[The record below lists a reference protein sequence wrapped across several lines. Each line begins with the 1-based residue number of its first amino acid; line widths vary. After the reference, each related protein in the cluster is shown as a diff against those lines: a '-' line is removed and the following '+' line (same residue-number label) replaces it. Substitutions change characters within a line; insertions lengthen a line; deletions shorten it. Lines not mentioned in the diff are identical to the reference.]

1 MNQSLFT
8 ALLANVDEN
17 AAFLTVPGQGSKTYG
32 QITERS
38 ADLAGAL
45 QSLEVSLGDRV
56 VVQVDKSPDAVALYL
71 ACLRS
76 GIVYV
81 PINTAY
87 TPSEVAYFVDDAEAT
102 LLICRPA
109 DEQTLA
115 DAVPEVKILTL
126 DSDGGGSLAEAAAT
140 AEPFNDVVARAVDD
154 LACMLYTSGTTGRS
168 KGAMLT
174 HLGLLTNGQA
184 LHEVWHFEPGDVLLH
199 TLPIFH
205 VHGLFVA
212 LHCAILN
219 GSEVIFLP
227 RFDVDE
233 VIAQL
238 PNSSVM
244 MGVPTHYVRLLDTP
258 RFGRAACEEIRL
270 FTSGS
275 APMTEQV
282 HAAFTERTGHHIVER
297 YGMTEC
303 GIITSNPYDG
313 DRIPGTVG
321 HALPGVELRVRDGL
335 VQVRG
340 PHLFSGYWRMPEKT
354 AEEFTDDG
362 FFLTGDVGELAD
374 SGRLTLA
381 GRSGDM
387 IISGG
392 FNVYPKEIE
401 LVLDE
406 TAGIVES
413 AVIGV
418 PHPDFGEGVVAVV
431 VLEPG
436 QDLTTIKEAADF
448 GCGQH
453 LARFKH
459 PKRYI
464 EVSELPRNTMG
475 KVQKVALR
483 AEYASLLSDP
493 S

>member
-8 ALLANVDEN
+8 ALLANADEN
-17 AAFLTVPGQGSKTYG
+17 APFLTVPGQGSKTYG

-38 ADLAGAL
+38 AELAGAL
-45 QSLEVSLGDRV
+45 QSLEVSVGDRV

-109 DEQTLA
+109 DESSLT
-115 DAVPEVKILTL
+115 DAVPDVKILTL
-126 DSDGGGSLAEAAAT
+126 DSDGGGSLAEATAT
-140 AEPFNDVVARAVDD
+140 AEPFNDVVERAADD

-238 PNSSVM
+238 PNSTVM

-258 RFGRAACEEIRL
+258 RFGRAASEEIRL

-335 VQVRG
+335 VQVGG

-362 FFLTGDVGELAD
+362 FFLTGDVGEIDD

-392 FNVYPKEIE
+392 YNVYPKEIE

-436 QDLTTIKEAADF
+436 EDLTTIEEAAAF

-459 PKRYI
+459 PKRYV
-464 EVSELPRNTMG
+464 EVTELPRNTMG